1 MASAEPIS
9 PESQLLWLRLW
20 PIAFVAMLT
29 VLWGSQ
35 PNIPVKVRGSGL
47 LTSPES
53 RRPIYARAAGEVQ
66 QVKVKVGDLVQ
77 EGELLLSLNRV
88 GQAAPGGG
96 LVAAPD
102 PQVTTAQLR
111 ALSQQTTGLNQQL
124 QAFDS
129 QATALIQRKFELQTT
144 NQPVQKQLQALEALR
159 KDDVVA
165 RYSPLWVGAQDLF
178 LRNRAEIAS
187 IDAQQAQLKAQRAEL
202 AAKKG
207 QIQAQIAALAAD
219 SLSQEVFS
227 PGAGKILDLAVFPGL
242 AVAPGQ
248 RLGSLALTNRRAGVL
263 AVVLFTAADA
273 TRLKIGDQINLD
285 PQLLSRDSFGGS
297 EERYGTLAAELIQ
310 LSSAS
315 VDSADVA
322 AQVGGQEEAA
332 NLMANARQRSF
343 GDGGDLT
350 AQLPGRVGAPLVLG
364 VVRLQQAVTAS
375 GLAWSSS
382 KGPAAPL
389 PARTP
394 LQAEAEVERRSLF
407 SYALPFWRWLAG
419 ARP

>member
-1 MASAEPIS
+1 MASAEPVS

-29 VLWGSQ
+29 VLWGAQ

-53 RRPIYARAAGEVQ
+53 RRPIYARGAGEVQ

-202 AAKKG
+202 AARKG

-227 PGAGKILDLAVFPGL
+227 PGAGKILDLGVFPGL

-350 AQLPGRVGAPLVLG
+350 AQLPGRVGAPLVFG
-364 VVRLQQAVTAS
+364 VVRLQQASTAS

-389 PARTP
+389 PPRTP
-394 LQAEAEVERRSLF
+394 LQVEAEVERRSLF

>member
-1 MASAEPIS
+1 MASAEPVS
-9 PESQLLWLRLW
+9 PESQHLWLRLW

-144 NQPVQKQLQALEALR
+144 NEPVQKQLQALEALR

-165 RYSPLWVGAQDLF
+165 RYSPLWVGAQDLL

-350 AQLPGRVGAPLVLG
+350 AQLPGRVGAPLVFG
-364 VVRLQQAVTAS
+364 VVRLQQAATAS

-382 KGPAAPL
+382 K
-389 PARTP
+389 
-394 LQAEAEVERRSLF
+394 
-407 SYALPFWRWLAG
+407 
-419 ARP
+419 

>member
-1 MASAEPIS
+1 M
-9 PESQLLWLRLW
+9 
-20 PIAFVAMLT
+20 
-29 VLWGSQ
+29 
-35 PNIPVKVRGSGL
+35 
-47 LTSPES
+47 
-53 RRPIYARAAGEVQ
+53 
-66 QVKVKVGDLVQ
+66 
-77 EGELLLSLNRV
+77 

-202 AAKKG
+202 AARKG

-322 AQVGGQEEAA
+322 AQVGGQE
-332 NLMANARQRSF
+332 
-343 GDGGDLT
+343 
-350 AQLPGRVGAPLVLG
+350 
-364 VVRLQQAVTAS
+364 
-375 GLAWSSS
+375 
-382 KGPAAPL
+382 
-389 PARTP
+389 
-394 LQAEAEVERRSLF
+394 
-407 SYALPFWRWLAG
+407 
-419 ARP
+419 

>member
-375 GLAWSSS
+375 
-382 KGPAAPL
+382 
-389 PARTP
+389 
-394 LQAEAEVERRSLF
+394 
-407 SYALPFWRWLAG
+407 
-419 ARP
+419 

>member
-364 VVRLQQAVTAS
+364 VV
-375 GLAWSSS
+375 
-382 KGPAAPL
+382 
-389 PARTP
+389 
-394 LQAEAEVERRSLF
+394 
-407 SYALPFWRWLAG
+407 
-419 ARP
+419 

>member
-1 MASAEPIS
+1 MASAEPVS
-9 PESQLLWLRLW
+9 PESQHLWLRLW

-144 NQPVQKQLQALEALR
+144 NEPVQKQLQALEALR

-165 RYSPLWVGAQDLF
+165 RYSPLWVGAQDLL

-364 VVRLQQAVTAS
+364 VVRLQQAATAS

-394 LQAEAEVERRSLF
+394 LQVEAEVERRSLF
-407 SYALPFWRWLAG
+407 SYALPF
-419 ARP
+419 

>member
-1 MASAEPIS
+1 MASAEPVS
-9 PESQLLWLRLW
+9 PESQHLWLRLW

-394 LQAEAEVERRSLF
+394 LQVEAEVERRSLF

>member
-1 MASAEPIS
+1 MASAEPVS

-29 VLWGSQ
+29 VLWGAQ

-53 RRPIYARAAGEVQ
+53 RRPIYARGAGEVQ

-350 AQLPGRVGAPLVLG
+350 AQLPDRVGAPLVFG
-364 VVRLQQAVTAS
+364 VVRLQQAATAS

-389 PARTP
+389 PPRTP
-394 LQAEAEVERRSLF
+394 LQVEAEVERRSLF

>member
-1 MASAEPIS
+1 MASAEPVS
-9 PESQLLWLRLW
+9 PESQHLWLRLW

>member
-394 LQAEAEVERRSLF
+394 LQVEAEVERRSLF

>member
-1 MASAEPIS
+1 MASAEPVS

-29 VLWGSQ
+29 VLWGAQ

-53 RRPIYARAAGEVQ
+53 RRPIYARGAGEVQ

-202 AAKKG
+202 AARKG

-227 PGAGKILDLAVFPGL
+227 PGAGKILDLGVFPGL

-364 VVRLQQAVTAS
+364 VVRLQQAATPS

-382 KGPAAPL
+382 KGPPAPL
-389 PARTP
+389 PPRTP

>member
-1 MASAEPIS
+1 MASAEPVS
-9 PESQLLWLRLW
+9 PESQHLWLRLW

-144 NQPVQKQLQALEALR
+144 NEPVQKQLQALEALR

-165 RYSPLWVGAQDLF
+165 RYSPLWVGAQDLL

-350 AQLPGRVGAPLVLG
+350 AQLPGRVGAPLVFG
-364 VVRLQQAVTAS
+364 VVRLQQAATAS

-389 PARTP
+389 PART
-394 LQAEAEVERRSLF
+394 
-407 SYALPFWRWLAG
+407 
-419 ARP
+419 

>member
-53 RRPIYARAAGEVQ
+53 RRPIYARGAGEVQ

-187 IDAQQAQLKAQRAEL
+187 IDAQQAQLKAQRAE
-202 AAKKG
+202 
-207 QIQAQIAALAAD
+207 
-219 SLSQEVFS
+219 
-227 PGAGKILDLAVFPGL
+227 
-242 AVAPGQ
+242 
-248 RLGSLALTNRRAGVL
+248 
-263 AVVLFTAADA
+263 
-273 TRLKIGDQINLD
+273 
-285 PQLLSRDSFGGS
+285 
-297 EERYGTLAAELIQ
+297 
-310 LSSAS
+310 
-315 VDSADVA
+315 
-322 AQVGGQEEAA
+322 
-332 NLMANARQRSF
+332 
-343 GDGGDLT
+343 
-350 AQLPGRVGAPLVLG
+350 
-364 VVRLQQAVTAS
+364 
-375 GLAWSSS
+375 
-382 KGPAAPL
+382 
-389 PARTP
+389 
-394 LQAEAEVERRSLF
+394 
-407 SYALPFWRWLAG
+407 
-419 ARP
+419 

>member
-29 VLWGSQ
+29 VLWGAQ

-47 LTSPES
+47 FTSPES
-53 RRPIYARAAGEVQ
+53 RRPIYARGAGEVQ

-144 NQPVQKQLQALEALR
+144 NEPVQKQLQALEALR

-364 VVRLQQAVTAS
+364 VVRLQQAATAS

-389 PARTP
+389 PPRTP

>member
-1 MASAEPIS
+1 MASAEPVS

-20 PIAFVAMLT
+20 PITFVAMLT
-29 VLWGSQ
+29 VLWGAQ

-53 RRPIYARAAGEVQ
+53 RRPIYARGAGEVQ

-364 VVRLQQAVTAS
+364 VVRLQQAATAS

-389 PARTP
+389 PPRTP

>member
-1 MASAEPIS
+1 MASAEPVS

>member
-144 NQPVQKQLQALEALR
+144 NEPVQKQLQALEALR